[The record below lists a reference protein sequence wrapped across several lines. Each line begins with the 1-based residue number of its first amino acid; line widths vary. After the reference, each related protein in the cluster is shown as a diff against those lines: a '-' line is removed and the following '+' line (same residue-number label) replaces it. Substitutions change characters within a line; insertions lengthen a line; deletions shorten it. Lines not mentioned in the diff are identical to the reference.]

1 MSDGETPPFASD
13 LPAVDAFLADGYGSV
28 RGMSSRFSATI
39 CGWLM
44 GHQSRNG
51 VTGGFAEIG
60 TFEGRFFIAMAKALA
75 PGERAFGVDVF
86 EWPDA
91 GVLDRFHGHCARHGL
106 SRDVYAARKGR
117 SFDLAPADVIAALG
131 GPARLWHVDGEHSRE
146 ALGRDLDLAYATLAP
161 GGLIVVDDMLHPEYP
176 LLVVGLFQ
184 WLERHRDMK
193 VVLVID
199 REDIVAA
206 AKFVLCRA
214 DDVALY
220 ETELMRRF
228 TAQHYVMGSEWE
240 RYFCVVLT
248 KEPRLAEVG

>member
-1 MSDGETPPFASD
+1 MTDFSSD
-13 LPAVDAFLADGYGSV
+13 LPAVDAYLADGFDGV

-39 CGWLM
+39 CGWLL
-44 GHQSRNG
+44 GHQSRHG
-51 VTGGFAEIG
+51 IVGGFAEIG
-60 TFEGRFFIAMAKALA
+60 TFEGRFFIAMAKALTA
-75 PGERAFGVDVF
+75 NEKAFGIDVF
-86 EWPDA
+86 DWPDA
-91 GVLDRFHGHCARHGL
+91 GVLDRFKENCARHGL
-106 SRDVYAARKGR
+106 SPERTTTHKGR
-117 SFDLAPADVIAALG
+117 SFDLTPADILAALG
-131 GPARLWHVDGEHSRE
+131 GPARLWHVDGEHSRA
-146 ALGRDLDLAYATLAP
+146 ALSRDLDLAYATLAP
-161 GGLIVVDDMLHPEYP
+161 GGLIVCDDMLHPEYP

-220 ETELMRRF
+220 EGELMRRF
-228 TAQHYVMGSEWE
+228 AAQHYILGSEWE
-240 RYFCVVLT
+240 DYFCVVLT